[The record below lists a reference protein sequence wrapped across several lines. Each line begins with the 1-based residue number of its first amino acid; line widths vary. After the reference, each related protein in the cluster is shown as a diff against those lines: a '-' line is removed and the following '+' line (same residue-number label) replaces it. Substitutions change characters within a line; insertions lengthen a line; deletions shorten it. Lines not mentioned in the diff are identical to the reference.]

1 MSAALAACWAAQIDQ
16 MLYENLSAKSSQPNS
31 LSGGKSPLRPL
42 TISGTPEFYGPA
54 ELPVQ
59 RGLWG
64 TTEDTKREQRF
75 LVIGPTTL
83 ELRTS
88 SKHLEW

>member
-1 MSAALAACWAAQIDQ
+1 MKASLAKYWADQIGQ
-16 MLYENLSAKSSQPNS
+16 ALYENLSAKSSQPNS
-31 LSGGKSPLRPL
+31 LSDGKSPLRPL
-42 TISGTPEFYGPA
+42 MIGGTPEFYGPA